1 MSLHPSLKMD
11 KAGAQQRSVLSRIE
25 RIKELMKK
33 GLWTGSQVTALP
45 KTKVLKVKAKKKAV
59 KKEGEGANWWCVL
72 YPPLCF
78 LDFSNGVAVSDGFE
92 EKHVAKAETVSEK
105 EQQVER
111 QTEEA
116 ERYALPLHSYS
127 KNYARLM

>member
-1 MSLHPSLKMD
+1 MSLHPSLKID

-59 KKEGEGANWWCVL
+59 KKEEAAAGTAAAA
-72 YPPLCF
+72 P
-78 LDFSNGVAVSDGFE
+78 
-92 EKHVAKAETVSEK
+92 AKAVAPK
-105 EQQVER
+105 
-111 QTEEA
+111 A
-116 ERYALPLHSYS
+116 AAPA
-127 KNYARLM
+127 KKA